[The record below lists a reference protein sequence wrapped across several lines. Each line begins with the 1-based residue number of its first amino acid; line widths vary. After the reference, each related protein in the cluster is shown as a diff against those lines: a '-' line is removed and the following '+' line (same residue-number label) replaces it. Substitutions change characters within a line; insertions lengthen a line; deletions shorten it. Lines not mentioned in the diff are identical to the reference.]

1 MNEFRIPK
9 LVQVQEDI
17 GHFLGM
23 TILRLV
29 LLHAGRLYTL
39 YSSLGLPALKGA
51 TLR

>member
-1 MNEFRIPK
+1 MNEFHIPK

-29 LLHAGRLYTL
+29 LLHAGHFLL
-39 YSSLGLPALKGA
+39 FVHVM
-51 TLR
+51 